1 MPVAS
6 QPDAARPSRSPL
18 SIPIFR
24 AVWIASL
31 ASNFGA
37 LIQSVGASWLMTSL
51 TRSPQLIALVQAS
64 TTLPLMLLSLW
75 AGAIADNLDRRKVML
90 TAQLFMLA
98 VSLVLTGVAWAG
110 WLSPWLLLAFTF
122 LIGCGTALNGPAW
135 QASVGDMV
143 PRATLP
149 GAVALNSMGFNI
161 ARSAGPAVGGAIVA
175 AAGAAAAFMVN
186 ALSYLGLIV
195 VLFRWRPERAPQTLP
210 RERIGVAM
218 AAGLRYVAMS
228 PALNVVMVR
237 ACFFGLSAS
246 SVSALMPIVARD
258 LVTGGP
264 LVYGVLLGA
273 FGIGAVAGALGS
285 VRLRGRY
292 TTERMVSTASAAF
305 AFGAAVVGLSGSM
318 LLTVPALM
326 IAGAGWVVA
335 LSTFNVTIQTTS
347 PRWVVARAIAIY
359 QMTAFG
365 GMAIG
370 SWLFGAL
377 AASHGVH
384 VALLLAAAMQV
395 ASILLGRWLALPQA
409 GALNLDPLNRFKV
422 PDTAVPIEARSGP
435 IVVTI
440 EYRIAEENVTAFLT
454 AMSER
459 RRIRRRDGARGWTL
473 LRDLGAPELWT
484 ERYDVATWTD
494 MIRHNQRRTQADAE
508 SFDKILALH
517 EGPEPPRIRRL
528 IERQTGSLP
537 TGHASAPHD
546 IAEPMTDPARSA

>member
-1 MPVAS
+1 
-6 QPDAARPSRSPL
+6 
-18 SIPIFR
+18 
-24 AVWIASL
+24 
-31 ASNFGA
+31 
-37 LIQSVGASWLMTSL
+37 
-51 TRSPQLIALVQAS
+51 
-64 TTLPLMLLSLW
+64 
-75 AGAIADNLDRRKVML
+75 
-90 TAQLFMLA
+90 
-98 VSLVLTGVAWAG
+98 
-110 WLSPWLLLAFTF
+110 
-122 LIGCGTALNGPAW
+122 
-135 QASVGDMV
+135 
-143 PRATLP
+143 
-149 GAVALNSMGFNI
+149 
-161 ARSAGPAVGGAIVA
+161 
-175 AAGAAAAFMVN
+175 
-186 ALSYLGLIV
+186 
-195 VLFRWRPERAPQTLP
+195 
-210 RERIGVAM
+210 
-218 AAGLRYVAMS
+218 
-228 PALNVVMVR
+228 
-237 ACFFGLSAS
+237 
-246 SVSALMPIVARD
+246 
-258 LVTGGP
+258 
-264 LVYGVLLGA
+264 
-273 FGIGAVAGALGS
+273 
-285 VRLRGRY
+285 
-292 TTERMVSTASAAF
+292 
-305 AFGAAVVGLSGSM
+305 
-318 LLTVPALM
+318 M

-508 SFDKILALH
+508 SFDEILALH

-537 TGHASAPHD
+537 TGHAPAPHD